1 MTVQI
6 RNNPGTLGAE
16 VLGFDMSAPLSGADM
31 ELIRAAILERCVVV
45 LRDQSRATEADQLAF
60 SRSFG
65 DLVPSELDN
74 VAPPGFPDIFI
85 VSNAIRNGKPIGAKE
100 VGRHWHTD
108 FQHLKASAALTMLH
122 ARTIPPEGA
131 DTEFAD
137 MRAAYDALDE
147 DTRRRFDGYE
157 VLHSRVKAW
166 PVMFPERP
174 PLTPEK
180 AARTPDVVHPLV
192 RVHPETGR
200 KSLYITANKAAW
212 QILGLSVEESR
223 EILDGLLV
231 HATQPQFCFSH
242 VWQEHDYLIWDN
254 RCLIHRA
261 TPFDS
266 ARYERIMYRTTVAG
280 DETFGPGSPRA
291 VALPSRAA

>member
-1 MTVQI
+1 MGIEV

-16 VLGFDMSAPLSGADM
+16 VLGFDMSKPLAEADM
-31 ELIRAAILERCVVV
+31 AIIRRAILDRSVVV
-45 LRDQSRATEADQLAF
+45 LRDQGGASEADQVRF

-122 ARTIPPEGA
+122 ARAIPPEGA

-137 MRAAYDALDE
+137 MRAAYEALDE
-147 DTRRRFDGYE
+147 ATRRRLDGYE

-166 PVMFPERP
+166 PIMFPERP

-223 EILDGLLV
+223 TILDGLLE
-231 HATQPQFCFSH
+231 HATRPEFLFSH
-242 VWQEHDYLIWDN
+242 VWREHDYLIWDN

-280 DETFGPGSPRA
+280 DETFGPASDKA
-291 VALPSRAA
+291 AALMSRAA